1 MEEITQSPYS
11 TRLNTLSEMKD
22 YVGKELGLTDW
33 MTMEQ
38 SRINTFA
45 DATEDHQWI
54 HIDPERSAAF
64 SPYKKTVA
72 HGFLVLSMASKITT
86 ETFQVDQMAMG
97 VNYGLDKVRFPNAT
111 HSGAFFRGRVSL
123 MECNDIPGGVKYK
136 VKIVFEIKGEEKP
149 ACVAEFLVIA
159 YAGPG
164 REQQAAMAQA
174 TEKIPSSDSV
184 LYEKDGPVGII
195 TFNRPERYNAVLPE
209 VTDRLLE
216 IIKEVQEDAQVKAVV
231 LTGAGK
237 GFCAG
242 ADMENFDIASPEEL
256 TEGLT
261 VTYQTLMRQFFK
273 LKKPIIGAI
282 NGSAAGVGAA
292 IALACDL
299 RIMAPSSSIL
309 YAFVNIG
316 LGPDGGAAYFLA
328 RQVGYAK
335 AFEIAAE
342 GKKITAEEC
351 LSLGLTNKIVP
362 EKELVS
368 AAISWGKKL
377 AEKPAIALG
386 ILKEDLRFAMEN
398 APQDV
403 IAFEAEQQL
412 KGLKSQDFREG
423 VTAFKEKRNPKFIGK

>member
-1 MEEITQSPYS
+1 MEEITQHPYS
-11 TRLNTLSEMKD
+11 TQLKELSEMNA

-33 MTMEQ
+33 MPMEQ

-45 DATEDHQWI
+45 DATDDHQWI

-72 HGFLVLSMASKITT
+72 HGFLVLSMASKIT
-86 ETFQVDQMAMG
+86 EEAFQIDQVAMG

-123 MECNDIPGGVKYK
+123 LECNEIPGGAKYK

-149 ACVAEFLVIA
+149 ACVAEFLAIA
-159 YAGPG
+159 YAGPS
-164 REQQAAMAQA
+164 RAQQAEIAKA
-174 TEKIPSSDSV
+174 TEKAAPSNTV
-184 LYEKDGPVGII
+184 LFKKEGPVGII
-195 TFNRPERYNAVLPE
+195 TLNRPERYNAILPE
-209 VTDRLLE
+209 VTDRLID
-216 IIKEVQEDAQVKAVV
+216 IIKEIKDDRQVKAVV

-242 ADMENFDIASPEEL
+242 ADMQNFDAASPEEL
-256 TEGLT
+256 SEGLT
-261 VTYQTLMRQFFK
+261 LTYQTLLRQFFK

-299 RIMAPSSSIL
+299 RVMAPSSSIL

-342 GKKITAEEC
+342 GKKIPAEDC
-351 LSLGLTNKIVP
+351 LALGLTNKVVP

-368 AAISWGKKL
+368 AAVEWGKKL

-386 ILKEDLRFAMEN
+386 ILKADLHFAMEN
-398 APQDV
+398 SPQDV
-403 IAFEAEQQL
+403 IAFEAEEQL
-412 KGLKSQDFREG
+412 KGLKSQDFKEG
-423 VTAFKEKRNPKFIGK
+423 VTAFKEKRTPKFIGK

>member
-1 MEEITQSPYS
+1 MENTKQTPYS
-11 TRLNTLSEMKD
+11 TCLKDLSEMKD

-72 HGFLVLSMASKITT
+72 HGFLVLSMASKITA
-86 ETFQVDQMAMG
+86 ETFQVENMAMG

-123 MECNDIPGGVKYK
+123 LESNEIPGGVKYK
-136 VKIVFEIKGEEKP
+136 VKIVFEIKGEDKP

-164 REQQAAMAQA
+164 KEQQAAMAKA
-174 TEKIPSSDSV
+174 TEKAPPSDSV
-184 LYEKDGPVGII
+184 LYEKQGPVGVI
-195 TFNRPERYNAVLPE
+195 TLNRPERYNAVLPE
-209 VTDRLLE
+209 VTDRLIEL
-216 IIKEVQEDAQVKAVV
+216 IKTVQEDTQVKAVV

-242 ADMENFDIASPEEL
+242 ADMLNFDNATPEEL
-256 TEGLT
+256 SEGLT
-261 VTYQTLMRQFFK
+261 VTYQTLMRQFSK
-273 LKKPIIGAI
+273 LKKPLIGAI
-282 NGSAAGVGAA
+282 NGSAAGIGAA

-299 RIMAPSSSIL
+299 RVMSPSSSIL

-342 GKKITAEEC
+342 GKKIPADEC

-362 EKELVS
+362 EDELLS
-368 AAISWGKKL
+368 AAINWGKQL

-386 ILKEDLRFAMEN
+386 ILKADMHYAMEN
-398 APQDV
+398 SLHDV